1 MIWNICFSISLAMII
16 AGTIIAIRLFRQKDK
31 QNNETIA
38 FFTLA
43 ITVYL
48 SLAVMY
54 FAMEYTGPYYNE
66 PSGIVTAVLV
76 SLRDTIGVFVVA
88 GDFAFH
94 GENMPGMAPW
104 LVPVCSVIMSMLF
117 IAAPAFTFGFVLSFF
132 KNLSSMIRFKITRN
146 ADTYVF
152 SELNEKSLVLARD
165 LKNNNRRRVI
175 IFCDVFERDD
185 ERFGELLESAKK
197 IDAIFF
203 EKDIL
208 DIKFDKHVKH
218 GSLYFFITGADE
230 TENINQSLGLVK
242 KYGQFET
249 AHLYLFSDSISGEVL
264 LFCGKN
270 NKMKIHRVNESRAM
284 IHNALYQ
291 DPTVVFENTSGVTEQ
306 GDKEISAVLV
316 GLGGYGMETLK
327 TLVWYGQMDGY
338 RLRID
343 AFDKDKHAE
352 DRVTYLCPEVM
363 SETYNHKY
371 VPGEACYSVN
381 VHSKV
386 EVGTQTFA
394 DHIAQ
399 IKYAS
404 FVLVSLGSDDLNIE
418 TAVALRIMFERMHI
432 HPTIYAVVYNDQL
445 AADLEGLTNFKGQP
459 YHIRT
464 IGGMKASYSEKVILH
479 SELEKAA
486 LKIHSA
492 YGDSEQN
499 FYAHEYNYNS
509 STASALHNRARAR
522 LQVNGAH
529 LPPEE
534 RSEEQMQRLDDLE
547 HRRWNAYMRSIGY
560 VYSGSDDA
568 GSRNDLGKMHHNLSN
583 FAVLDAETIYKDRRV
598 ASVTFDD

>member
-1 MIWNICFSISLAMII
+1 MIWNVCFSISLAMII
-16 AGTIIAIRLFRQKDK
+16 AGTVIAVRLFRQKDK

-66 PSGIVTAVLV
+66 PSGIVTAVFV
-76 SLRDTIGVFVVA
+76 SLRDTIGVFVVD

-104 LVPVCSVIMSMLF
+104 LVPVCSIIMSMLF
-117 IAAPAFTFGFVLSFF
+117 IAAPVFTFGFVLSFF

-242 KYGQFET
+242 KYGQYET

-291 DPTVVFENTSGVTEQ
+291 DPTVVFENTCGVTPD
-306 GDKEISAVLV
+306 GNKVISAVLV

-343 AFDKDKHAE
+343 AFDKDENAE
-352 DRVTYLCPEVM
+352 ERVKYLCPEVM
-363 SETYNHKY
+363 DPTYNGKY

-381 VHSKV
+381 VHSKY
-386 EVGTQTFA
+386 EVGTKKFA
-394 DHIAQ
+394 DKIAEMTE
-399 IKYAS
+399 AS

-418 TAVALRIMFERMHI
+418 TAVALRTIFERLHI

-445 AADLEGLTNFKGQP
+445 AADLEGLTNFKGQF
-459 YHIRT
+459 YDIRT
-464 IGGMKASYSEKVILH
+464 IGGMQTSYSEKVILR
-479 SELEKAA
+479 SALEKAA
-486 LKIHSA
+486 LSVHLA
-492 YGDSEQN
+492 YKNAKEQD

-529 LPPEE
+529 LPLEQ
-534 RSEEQMQRLDDLE
+534 RSEEQMQKLDDLE

-560 VYSGSDDA
+560 VHAS
-568 GSRNDLGKMHHNLSN
+568 SRNDLGKTHHNLSN
-583 FAVLDAETIYKDRRV
+583 FAELSPEDIMKDRRV
-598 ASVTFDD
+598 SSVILDD